1 MINFML
7 SIIGAFA
14 FGMYVASVVTEFRA
28 SQGSR
33 NPGAL
38 TGSWAMYL
46 FFAVLLVKFGI
57 FLA

>member
-1 MINFML
+1 MTNFL
-7 SIIGAFA
+7 LGIIGAFS

-28 SQGSR
+28 SQGCR

-38 TGSWAMYL
+38 TGSWAMYI
-46 FFAVLLVKFGI
+46 FFAVLLIKFGI

>member
-7 SIIGAFA
+7 GIIGAFA

-38 TGSWAMYL
+38 TGSWAMYI

>member
-7 SIIGAFA
+7 GIIGAFA
-14 FGMYVASVVTEFRA
+14 FGMSVASVVTEFRA

-38 TGSWAMYL
+38 TGLWAIYI
-46 FFAVLLVKFGI
+46 FIAVLLVKFGI

>member
-7 SIIGAFA
+7 GIIGAFA
-14 FGMYVASVVTEFRA
+14 FGMSVASVGTEFRA
-28 SQGSR
+28 SHGSR

-38 TGSWAMYL
+38 PGSWAMYI